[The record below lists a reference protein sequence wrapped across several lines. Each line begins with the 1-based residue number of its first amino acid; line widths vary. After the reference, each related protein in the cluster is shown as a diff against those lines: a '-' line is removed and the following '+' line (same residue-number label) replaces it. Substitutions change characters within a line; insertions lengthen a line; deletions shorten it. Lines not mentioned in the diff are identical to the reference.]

1 MSTTSRYS
9 TFSLAGDLYGV
20 EVERVQEVLKHQP
33 MTPVPL
39 APPSVAGL
47 VNLRGQVST
56 AIDMRRRLDLPLRGE
71 DDLPMNVVVR
81 TDDGLVSLL
90 VDRIGDVVDA
100 DESTFEP
107 AQDAMTGPAR
117 QLVRGT
123 YDLGEKLLLALDVDQ
138 TVDVNSRQNVGAG
151 DRGGSTS
158 TTGRGG
164 TRPGTPDTSRT

>member
-1 MSTTSRYS
+1 MSTMSRYS
-9 TFSLAGDLYGV
+9 TFTLAGDLYGI
-20 EVERVQEVLKHQP
+20 EVGRVQEVLKHQP

-47 VNLRGQVST
+47 VNLRGQVSA
-56 AIDMRRRLDLPLRGE
+56 AIDMRRRLDLPERGE

-100 DESTFEP
+100 DESTFESAP
-107 AQDAMTGPAR
+107 DAMTGPAR
-117 QLVRGT
+117 ELVRGT

-138 TVDVNSRQNVGAG
+138 TVDVNSREDAGAA
-151 DRGGSTS
+151 DRGGST
-158 TTGRGG
+158 TGRAR